1 MNISDWINIA
11 MGVVSIFIAI
21 LAATWFAG
29 RQNKN
34 ILKQNLEIETYKEFW
49 HAISRL
55 NETLINLPVYANME
69 LNYTS
74 IVVNGPQNVNEQ
86 AHEEAARKRQKLLEF
101 NKGFDDKN
109 QEVMSAWGSLHQL
122 WEQKEPILSD
132 LNVAFAAYRD
142 EYSKLQEKLILPSA
156 ARTSLSLENFNEIKT
171 TLDEENEALQKTCMD
186 MLVYGIDFSRMIQK
200 RLVSKYYKHEP
211 AIRGKEAES
220 GFQLTEKGLV
230 SVKSLNPNKTTEK
243 RKI

>member
-1 MNISDWINIA
+1 M
-11 MGVVSIFIAI
+11 
-21 LAATWFAG
+21 
-29 RQNKN
+29 
-34 ILKQNLEIETYKEFW
+34 EIETYKEFW

-55 NETLINLPVYANME
+55 NESLINLPVYANME

-86 AHEEAARKRQKLLEF
+86 AHEEAARKRQKILEF
-101 NKGFDDKN
+101 NKGFDNKSQD
-109 QEVMSAWGSLHQL
+109 VMSAWGSLHQL

-132 LNVAFAAYRD
+132 LNIAFAAYRD
-142 EYSKLQEKLILPSA
+142 EYTKLQEKLILPSA
-156 ARTSLSLENFNEIKT
+156 ARTSLSLENFNDIKT
-171 TLDEENEALQKTCMD
+171 TLDEQNEFLQKTCMD

-200 RLVSKYYKHEP
+200 RLLSKYYKHEP
-211 AIRGKEAES
+211 VIRGKEAES

-230 SVKSLNPNKTTEK
+230 SVKALSPIKTLKK